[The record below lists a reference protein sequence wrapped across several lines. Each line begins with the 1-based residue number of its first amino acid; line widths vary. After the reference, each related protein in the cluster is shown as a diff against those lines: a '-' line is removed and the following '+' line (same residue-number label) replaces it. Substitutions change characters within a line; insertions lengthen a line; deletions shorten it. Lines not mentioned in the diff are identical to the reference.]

1 MPPRS
6 TPSATCWPSAV
17 ERLDEAVDLVQRA
30 LKVDPGNPSFLDS
43 LGWAYFQQ
51 GKIDLADPPLT
62 QAAGK
67 LPASSTVQDHLGD
80 LRFKQQR
87 YADAVAAWEK
97 SLAGD
102 GDSIDR
108 TRVEKKVRDARARV
122 KR

>member
-1 MPPRS
+1 M
-6 TPSATCWPSAV
+6 
-17 ERLDEAVDLVQRA
+17 QRA
-30 LKVDPGNPSFLDS
+30 LKVEPGNPSYLDS
-43 LGWAYFQQ
+43 LGWAYYQQ
-51 GKIDLADPPLT
+51 GKMDLADPPLT
-62 QAAGK
+62 QAAAQ
-67 LPASSTVQDHLGD
+67 LPSSSTVQDHLGD

-87 YADAVAAWEK
+87 YADALAAWER